1 MCYTNALRPKGSQSG
16 LLLSQ
21 ATCSSALARLVMR
34 ESDRARE
41 RGREHAREREREK
54 EREKDILVW
63 TQESA
68 AHIFAVALRVREV

>member
-1 MCYTNALRPKGSQSG
+1 
-16 LLLSQ
+16 
-21 ATCSSALARLVMR
+21 MR